1 MNDMKKITCYDCENV
16 FESETSKDILN
27 QLYAHYMK
35 DHPKIITN
43 ATDDEKKAW
52 MEQFNKDWKAAEEI

>member
-1 MNDMKKITCYDCENV
+1 MKKVKCYDCENV
-16 FESETSKDILN
+16 FESETSGDILN

-35 DHPKIITN
+35 EHPEIIPN

-52 MEQFNKDWKAAEEI
+52 MEKFNKDWEMASKV